1 MRHALLY
8 IGAFETNFP
17 SLTPGTTS
25 FTSTSGAAVPY
36 PAWPA
41 SANGLRIG
49 FMEKTGKNLVAVRFI
64 DDVEDVVLQ
73 EEMVLIPGQHFGFGV
88 RLSGEPISIEDDTAI
103 LQLVEDAT
111 KKNSGN
117 PSGEA
122 MLRVRARLKSR
133 IGK

>member
-1 MRHALLY
+1 
-8 IGAFETNFP
+8 
-17 SLTPGTTS
+17 
-25 FTSTSGAAVPY
+25 
-36 PAWPA
+36 
-41 SANGLRIG
+41 
-49 FMEKTGKNLVAVRFI
+49 
-64 DDVEDVVLQ
+64 
-73 EEMVLIPGQHFGFGV
+73 V

-111 KKNSGN
+111 KKNAGN